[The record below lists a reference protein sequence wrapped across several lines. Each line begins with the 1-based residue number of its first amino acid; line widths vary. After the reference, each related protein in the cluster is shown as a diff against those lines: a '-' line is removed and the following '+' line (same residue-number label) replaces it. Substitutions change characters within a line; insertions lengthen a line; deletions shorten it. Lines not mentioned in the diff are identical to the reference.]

1 MKQEEMIVKIIS
13 EVSHFVLSGDP
24 SRMVISLHKEKGGI
38 HLAIFDDIKRTD
50 KEIEELKRI
59 ISIGQRP
66 ELSGYYGN
74 LAGNNL
80 LGEARLDIIG
90 WQVKYIDIN
99 PTNDGLKIDIWI
111 GSEEFDKDKFTIPE
125 FKDK

>member
-24 SRMVISLHKEKGGI
+24 TRMVISLHKEKGGI
-38 HLAIFDDIKRTD
+38 HLAIFDDIKRSD
-50 KEIEELKRI
+50 KEIEEIKRI
-59 ISIGQRP
+59 ISVGQRP

-80 LGEARLDIIG
+80 LGEARLDLIG
-90 WQVKYIDIN
+90 WQVKYIDVNKIR
-99 PTNDGLKIDIWI
+99 DGLKIDIWI
-111 GSEEFDKDKFTIPE
+111 GSEEFDKDKFTIPDN
-125 FKDK
+125 KI

>member
-1 MKQEEMIVKIIS
+1 MKQEEIIVKIIS
-13 EVSHFVLSGDP
+13 EISHFILSNDP

-50 KEIEELKRI
+50 KELQDIKRI

-80 LGEARLDIIG
+80 LGEARLDLIG
-90 WQVKYIDIN
+90 WQVKYMDIN
-99 PTNDGLKIDIWI
+99 PTSDGLKIDIWI
-111 GSEEFDKDKFTIPE
+111 GSDEFDKDKFNIPE
-125 FKDK
+125 